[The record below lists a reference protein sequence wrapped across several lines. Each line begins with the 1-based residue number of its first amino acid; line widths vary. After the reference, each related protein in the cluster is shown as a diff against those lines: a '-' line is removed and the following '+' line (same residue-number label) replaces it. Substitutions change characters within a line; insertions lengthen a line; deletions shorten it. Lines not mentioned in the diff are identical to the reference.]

1 MWAFLGTC
9 VVCATIIYCVRY
21 AVAPYTPYKE
31 TETPIDTDKEPEHV
45 PSFDDIIA
53 EVYGRLDEEADND

>member
-1 MWAFLGTC
+1 MWAY
-9 VVCATIIYCVRY
+9 I
-21 AVAPYTPYKE
+21 PYKE
-31 TETPIDTDKEPEHV
+31 NETPIDTDKEPEHV